1 MRKVMDAATR
11 TWHWL
16 FAACFVGAYLTAES
30 EKLRLF
36 HVTLGYTLA
45 GLAVYRLVWGVLG
58 PRHVKLDSV
67 LRKLKGWVT
76 FKQACQ
82 DGRGMNSANAKL
94 LVNLCMTSVALL
106 MLLVIV
112 PITASGYLT
121 YNDMAGHWLEEVHEF
136 FGEFMLYLVFAH
148 LALIVI
154 ASVLR
159 KTNLANAM
167 LTGFQPGTGPDLVKK
182 DHRLIAGALMMSV
195 VAWTIMY
202 LFVVH

>member
-45 GLAVYRLVWGVLG
+45 GLVVYRLVWGVLG
-58 PRHVKLDSV
+58 PRHVKLDSM
-67 LRKLKGWVT
+67 LRKLKGWVK

-82 DGRGMNSANAKL
+82 DGRGMNSANVKL

-121 YNDMAGHWLEEVHEF
+121 YNDMAGHWLVEVHEF
-136 FGEFMLYLVFAH
+136 FGEFMLYLVVAH